1 MLTSIPTAWLP
12 DLSKHDG
19 PLYER
24 IAAALEDDIR
34 AGLLLPGTRLPTLK
48 ELARHVNV
56 TAGTVSRAYELAQRR
71 GLIEGEV
78 GRGTFVLAVPAV
90 ASAEPTGVPAPTPS
104 AFLTSSS
111 SSGGAMDLSII
122 KPNLELQEPYL
133 RAALFELSQATNL
146 PDMLDYTPDGGL
158 AIHREAGATWMRN
171 LGFDANP
178 EQTVLVAGAQ
188 HGLWVAINAMTRP
201 GDLIFCEA
209 QCYPG
214 IAAAALL
221 QGRRVIGVEMD
232 EYGIRGDRLRE
243 LCMRERPSLLICVA
257 NLQNPT
263 TAIMPIPRRIEI
275 AEIAR
280 EFDFVLLDDDLYG
293 FLLPER
299 IPPLSNF
306 APERSI
312 YITSLSKS
320 VASSVRTGYLH
331 CPPEWLPRMT
341 AAVRASIWMV
351 TPLSAQLATLLIHS
365 GKAQEMAKLQRDE
378 ASERQILAKKLLR
391 NYEYRSQPTAF
402 HLWLT
407 LPQHTSYGSN
417 FANLARSHRLLI
429 AGGDEF
435 CIKRCNNA
443 HRHIRIALMSGDRQS
458 TAVALTK
465 LAGLLDTDTSIWL

>member
-1 MLTSIPTAWLP
+1 
-12 DLSKHDG
+12 
-19 PLYER
+19 
-24 IAAALEDDIR
+24 
-34 AGLLLPGTRLPTLK
+34 
-48 ELARHVNV
+48 
-56 TAGTVSRAYELAQRR
+56 
-71 GLIEGEV
+71 
-78 GRGTFVLAVPAV
+78 
-90 ASAEPTGVPAPTPS
+90 
-104 AFLTSSS
+104 
-111 SSGGAMDLSII
+111 MDLSIV
-122 KPNLELQEPYL
+122 KPNLELQEPYVRSAL
-133 RAALFELSQATNL
+133 TELAQAANL

-158 AIHREAGATWMRN
+158 TTHREAGATWMRS

-201 GDLIFCEA
+201 GDLILCEA

-214 IAAAALL
+214 IAAAALR

-232 EYGIRGDRLRE
+232 EYGIRSDHLRE
-243 LCMRERPSLLICVA
+243 LCTHERPSLLVCVA
-257 NLQNPT
+257 SLQNPT
-263 TAIMPIPRRIEI
+263 TAIMPVSRRVEI

-280 EFDFVLLDDDLYG
+280 EFDFALLDDDLYG
-293 FLLPER
+293 FLLPEAV
-299 IPPLSNF
+299 PPLSNF

-351 TPLSAQLATLLIHS
+351 SPLSAHLGTLLIQS
-365 GKAQEMAKLQRDE
+365 DKAYEMARLQRDE
-378 ASERQILAKKLLR
+378 AAERQVLASKLLR
-391 NYEYRSQPTAF
+391 NFEYRSQPTAF
-402 HLWLT
+402 HLWLK
-407 LPQHTSYGSN
+407 LPQHASHSSN
-417 FANLARSHRLLI
+417 FVNLARSHRLLI

-435 CIKRCNNA
+435 CMNRCEKA
-443 HRHIRIALMSGDRQS
+443 HRHIRIALMSGSRQG